1 MKKIITFAAAAA
13 MASPLAIATAAAG
26 DLDIYGRV
34 HMSVDHLDDDTD
46 SSQYLFSNSSRLG
59 VRGSEYLGMGLTGLF
74 QYETAVDPVSG
85 GGDLFVGGRDSYLG
99 LTGDFGTLIGGR
111 LSGPL
116 KSAVDRTNVMIDQLG
131 DAHNLLSTAVTL
143 GVPGNNVRHNNVLA
157 YVTPSFEGF
166 NATFVY
172 GPRQGTDKGDRF
184 VIQPEFNGQVGAGNL
199 FVALGYLRA
208 NEGVVNAA
216 AGAQVDETHEVWQL
230 VGEYKVAGEWR
241 IMGVYQDYSQ
251 SDTFDLLFGGDGDD
265 RVYGI
270 GAGFYVAPSTELKGQ
285 VMFYDADRS
294 NADSDMFALAVD
306 HHLTDRTKVYAN
318 WAMIK
323 NDDNVAR
330 IMHNYGHRSGTSNI
344 GDEGTTPALGDDQW
358 GVSFGL
364 QHNF

>member
-1 MKKIITFAAAAA
+1 
-13 MASPLAIATAAAG
+13 
-26 DLDIYGRV
+26 
-34 HMSVDHLDDDTD
+34 
-46 SSQYLFSNSSRLG
+46 
-59 VRGSEYLGMGLTGLF
+59 MGLTGLF
-74 QYETAVDPVSG
+74 QYETAVDLVDGGTSG
-85 GGDLFVGGRDSYLG
+85 LFGQGRDSYLG
-99 LTGDFGTLIGGR
+99 LTGDFGTLLGGR

-131 DAHNLLSTAVTL
+131 DAHNLLSPAASLGGAQDEAGTDREDVVRS
-143 GVPGNNVRHNNVLA
+143 GVPANNVRHNNVLA
-157 YVTPSFEGF
+157 YVTPSFQGF

-172 GPRQGTDKGDRF
+172 GPRQGVDKGDRF

-208 NEGVVNAA
+208 NEGLVNEL
-216 AGAQVDETHEVWQL
+216 AGEMETHEVWQL
-230 VGEYKVAGEWR
+230 VAEYKEAGNWR
-241 IMGVYQDYSQ
+241 IMGVFQDYGQ
-251 SDTFDLLFGGDGDD
+251 SDTYDLVFNGNGDD

-270 GAGFYVAPSTELKGQ
+270 GAGFYIAPSTELKGQ

-306 HHLTDRTKVYAN
+306 HHLTDRTKVYGN

-330 IMHNYGHRSGTSNI
+330 TMHNYGHRSGTNNI

-358 GVSFGL
+358 GVSFGV